1 MTTADL
7 SALADATAA
16 AVGGAV
22 SVMDPRGY
30 VVAYSSVPGQPID
43 DVRRDGILG
52 KQVPARYMVHHI
64 DPDFRR
70 SSTVHV
76 VDVAGALPR
85 LAVAV
90 SADGEYLGSIWC
102 IVSTLPSG
110 PPDRGVVTALT
121 RAAAAAA
128 PLLLARL
135 RPTGPGNPRARALL
149 TDPAVVTSPGSRFA
163 VVAATVDSAQPGS
176 LLVRLGGLLELTFGG
191 DADSGFIVDEHV
203 VFFVM
208 ATDDDRG
215 VAEEAEEVR
224 HRAQGAFGVPVTFA
238 IGGPHARPA
247 VARAHAHWTLGAIET
262 GSYTTTFAQSRV
274 PVTLK
279 RASDALSDV
288 PLAIPA
294 VERMLTYDAAE
305 GTDYGATVL
314 ALLAHESNVAAA
326 SASLYLHANTF
337 RYRLRRTRELF
348 DLDLDDPD
356 TRLLVWM
363 SLRLRAEQS
372 GPSPD

>member
-7 SALADATAA
+7 SALADATAT

-22 SVMDPRGY
+22 SVMDPQGY

-64 DPDFRR
+64 DPLFRR

-76 VDVAGALPR
+76 VDVPGAFPR

-102 IVSTLPSG
+102 IVSTVPSG

-121 RAAAAAA
+121 RAAAAAV
-128 PLLLARL
+128 PLLLARH
-135 RPTGPGNPRARALL
+135 RPAGSGNPRARALL
-149 TDPAVVTSPGSRFA
+149 TDPAVVTSPGSHFS
-163 VVAATVDSAQPGS
+163 VVAARVDSTQPEAM
-176 LLVRLGGLLELTFGG
+176 LVQLGGLLELTLGG
-191 DADSGFIVDEHV
+191 DADSGFVVDDHV
-203 VFFVM
+203 VFFVV
-208 ATDDDRG
+208 ATEGDCG
-215 VAEEAEEVR
+215 VVEDAEEVR
-224 HRAQGAFGVPVTFA
+224 CRAEAAFGVPVTCA
-238 IGGPHARPA
+238 VGGPHERPA
-247 VARAHAHWTLGAIET
+247 VARSHARWTLDAIES
-262 GSYTTTFAQSRV
+262 GSHTVTFEQARV
-274 PVTLK
+274 PVTLD
-279 RASDALSDV
+279 RAADALSDV
-288 PLAIPA
+288 PLALPT
-294 VERMLTYDAAE
+294 VERMLSYDAAE

-337 RYRLRRTRELF
+337 RYRLRRTKELF

-363 SLRLRAEQS
+363 SLRLRA
-372 GPSPD
+372 GR